1 MEWPRRQRRFRNRC
15 RLKSGPDVGS
25 SQLFSAARDASS
37 LTMAEVGDTIAADT
51 PARADGP
58 WRYPE
63 GGSLCRGGMVI
74 DTAKR
79 APGACLARSPNHF
92 SPPSLSAALASLKT
106 PVKEAII
113 SAGE

>member
-1 MEWPRRQRRFRNRC
+1 M
-15 RLKSGPDVGS
+15 
-25 SQLFSAARDASS
+25 AARFPPAPNPPPHNFHSPSSDGERLTAESRQPPS
-37 LTMAEVGDTIAADT
+37 LTAAAVGDTIAADT

-63 GGSLCRGGMVI
+63 GGTLCRGGMVS

-106 PVKEAII
+106 PVKE
-113 SAGE
+113 